1 MYKHTHTSSTR
12 NVDDEIGHAASAVTN
27 YFYNDNG
34 HEAKQS
40 AEGS

>member
-1 MYKHTHTSSTR
+1 MW
-12 NVDDEIGHAASAVTN
+12 DDEIGHATSAVTN